1 MDPQKTKITPSQLNM
16 FTEPVTDIYRELES
30 DVFEMIAKRLKTS
43 DDITKDTVFQWQI
56 DKMNQL
62 RMVNEDTIKLLS
74 QRTGKTE
81 REIRKAIK
89 NTGVVTI
96 ENVDHELKNIYDS
109 LPMPT
114 HIDIVLESFV
124 SGAFRE
130 YNNYVN
136 QSLIST
142 TYGPGTVTDMYR
154 KIIETSTGKV
164 LAGTKTINQ
173 AVTETIVEWSNSGL
187 RTGFIDRGGN
197 VWNLERY
204 AESVIRTT
212 ANNVYND
219 LRTERMEEYGL
230 DLVLVSS
237 LLDPREACSHIQGK
251 VATLK
256 RPGDNNTRYPSIYE
270 FGYGEPWGLR
280 GINCRHMFFPFI
292 DGVNENNQ
300 PQYSNEE
307 MHYNR
312 GLRQK
317 QRYHER
323 QIRKAK
329 QSLKIAETTGDELSI
344 LRYKKILRNR
354 QARMRDFINES
365 GRTREYKR
373 EQVIT

>member
-1 MDPQKTKITPSQLNM
+1 MNPKKPKITPEQLSL

-43 DDITKDTVFQWQI
+43 KDITKDTVFQWQI
-56 DKMNQL
+56 EKMNQL
-62 RMVNEDTIKLLS
+62 RMVNEETIKLLS
-74 QRTGKTE
+74 KRTGKTE

-89 NTGVVTI
+89 QTGIITI
-96 ENVDHELKNIYDS
+96 ESVDHELKNIYEPV
-109 LPMPT
+109 PMPS
-114 HIDIVLESFV
+114 HIDRVLESLV

-130 YNNYVN
+130 YNNFVN
-136 QSLIST
+136 QSLITT

-187 RTGFIDRGGN
+187 RTGFVDRGGN

-212 ANNVYND
+212 TNSVYND

-237 LLDPREACSHIQGK
+237 LPDPREACSHIQGK

-256 RPGDNNTRYPSIYE
+256 RPEDNDTKHPSIYD

-292 DGVNENNQ
+292 EGVNENNQ
-300 PQYSNEE
+300 PQYSDAE
-307 MHYNR
+307 MERNR
-312 GLRQK
+312 ELRQK
-317 QRYHER
+317 HRYYER

-329 QSLKIAETTGDELSI
+329 QSLNIAETIGDEVSI
-344 LRYKKILRNR
+344 LRYKKLLRNR
-354 QARMRDFINES
+354 QARMRKFIDDS
-365 GRTREYKR
+365 GRTRQYDR
-373 EQVIT
+373 ERVIS